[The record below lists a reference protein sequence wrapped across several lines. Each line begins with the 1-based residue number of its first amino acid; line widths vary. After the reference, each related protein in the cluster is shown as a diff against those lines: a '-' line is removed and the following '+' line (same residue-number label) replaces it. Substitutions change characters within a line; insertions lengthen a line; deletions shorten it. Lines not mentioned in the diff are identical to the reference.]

1 VPNGKE
7 HNGISPDRYGYSPE
21 PTQFAPVPTGDR
33 IDILTTCNPCR
44 KRAIRKV
51 IMTTRT
57 FLAAILGGIAM
68 FIWSF
73 IAHDL
78 LPLGEMGVREF
89 KNEAAMLDALKTDL
103 GDAGG
108 LYHFPGHRA
117 GPNATRQEKSEA
129 MKRAMEKAASGPSGL
144 LIYHPTREFTFGK
157 LLGIE
162 FATELFEAILV
173 VFLLTQTRIES
184 FGGRVGF
191 ILVAG
196 ILAAITTNIP
206 YWNWYGFPSRY
217 TAAYVSIEIIG
228 FLYVGLVAALLLKS
242 RSPASASR

>member
-1 VPNGKE
+1 
-7 HNGISPDRYGYSPE
+7 
-21 PTQFAPVPTGDR
+21 
-33 IDILTTCNPCR
+33 
-44 KRAIRKV
+44 
-51 IMTTRT
+51 MTTRA

-78 LPLGEMGVREF
+78 LPLGEMGMREF
-89 KNEAAMLDALKTDL
+89 KNEAPMLDALKTNL
-103 GDAGG
+103 ADAGG

-117 GPNATRQEKSEA
+117 GPDATRQEKSEA

-144 LIYHPTREFTFGK
+144 LIYHPTREFSFGK

-162 FATELFEAILV
+162 FSTELLEAILV

-206 YWNWYGFPSRY
+206 YWNWYGFPSSY
-217 TAAYVSIEIIG
+217 TAAYMLIEIIG
-228 FLYVGLVAALLLKS
+228 FLCVGLIAALLLKNKL
-242 RSPASASR
+242 ATSANR

>member
-1 VPNGKE
+1 
-7 HNGISPDRYGYSPE
+7 
-21 PTQFAPVPTGDR
+21 
-33 IDILTTCNPCR
+33 
-44 KRAIRKV
+44 
-51 IMTTRT
+51 MTTRA

-78 LPLGEMGVREF
+78 LPLGEMGMREF
-89 KNEAAMLDALKTDL
+89 KNEAAMLDALKTNL

-108 LYHFPGHRA
+108 LYHFPGHTA

-144 LIYHPTREFTFGK
+144 LIYHPSREFTFGK

-162 FATELFEAILV
+162 FATELLEAILV
-173 VFLLTQTRIES
+173 VFLLTQTKIES
-184 FGGRVGF
+184 FAGRVGF
-191 ILVAG
+191 VLLAG

-217 TAAYVSIEIIG
+217 TAAYMSIEIIG
-228 FLYVGLVAALLLKS
+228 FLCVGLIAALVLRN
-242 RSPASASR
+242 RSPASATS

>member
-1 VPNGKE
+1 
-7 HNGISPDRYGYSPE
+7 
-21 PTQFAPVPTGDR
+21 
-33 IDILTTCNPCR
+33 
-44 KRAIRKV
+44 
-51 IMTTRT
+51 MTTRA

-78 LPLGEMGVREF
+78 LPLGEMGIREF
-89 KNEAAMLDALKTDL
+89 TNEAAMLDALKTNL

-108 LYHFPGHRA
+108 LYHFPGHKA

-129 MKRAMEKAASGPSGL
+129 MKRAMEKTASGPSGM

-162 FATELFEAILV
+162 FATELLEAILV

-184 FGGRVGF
+184 FRGRVGF
-191 ILVAG
+191 VLVAG

-206 YWNWYGFPSRY
+206 YWNWHGFPSRY
-217 TAAYVSIEIIG
+217 TAAYMSIEIVA
-228 FLYVGLVAALLLKS
+228 FLCVGLIAALVLRN
-242 RSPASASR
+242 RSPAPATS

>member
-1 VPNGKE
+1 
-7 HNGISPDRYGYSPE
+7 
-21 PTQFAPVPTGDR
+21 
-33 IDILTTCNPCR
+33 
-44 KRAIRKV
+44 
-51 IMTTRT
+51 MTTRA

-78 LPLGEMGVREF
+78 LPLGEMGMREF
-89 KNEAAMLDALKTDL
+89 NDEAAVLDALKTNL
-103 GDAGG
+103 GDARG

-117 GPNATRQEKSEA
+117 GPNATRQEKSDA

-144 LIYHPTREFTFGK
+144 LIYHPSREFTFGK

-162 FATELFEAILV
+162 FATELLEAILV

-184 FGGRVGF
+184 FVGRVGF
-191 ILVAG
+191 VFLAG
-196 ILAAITTNIP
+196 ILAAITTNVP

-217 TAAYVSIEIIG
+217 TAAYMSIEIIG
-228 FLYVGLVAALLLKS
+228 FLCVGLIAALVLRN
-242 RSPASASR
+242 RSPASATS

>member
-1 VPNGKE
+1 
-7 HNGISPDRYGYSPE
+7 
-21 PTQFAPVPTGDR
+21 
-33 IDILTTCNPCR
+33 
-44 KRAIRKV
+44 
-51 IMTTRT
+51 MTTRA

-78 LPLGEMGVREF
+78 LPLGEMGMREF
-89 KNEAAMLDALKTDL
+89 KDEAAVLDALKTNL
-103 GDAGG
+103 GDARG

-117 GPNATRQEKSEA
+117 GPNATRQEKSDA

-144 LIYHPTREFTFGK
+144 LIYHPSREFTFGK

-162 FATELFEAILV
+162 FATELLEAILV

-184 FGGRVGF
+184 FAGRVGF
-191 ILVAG
+191 VFLAG
-196 ILAAITTNIP
+196 ILAAIATNIP

-217 TAAYVSIEIIG
+217 TAAYMSIEIIG
-228 FLYVGLVAALLLKS
+228 FLCVGLIAALVLRN
-242 RSPASASR
+242 RSPASATS